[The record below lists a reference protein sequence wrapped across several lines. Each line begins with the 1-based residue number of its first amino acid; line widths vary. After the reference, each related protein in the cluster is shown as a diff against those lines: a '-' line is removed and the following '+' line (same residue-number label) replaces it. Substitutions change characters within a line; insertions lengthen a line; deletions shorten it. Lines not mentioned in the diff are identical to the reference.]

1 MKTPIPLARKRQKH
15 QPPRV
20 AVLVDTAT
28 TWGRQVH
35 RGIHRYDLKHGPW
48 HIFLEARGMED
59 RMRVPTGWKA
69 DGVIARIGR
78 LAMAEALKALN
89 VPVVNVSGIQLPG
102 VSFPRVM
109 TDLDASAR
117 MAAQHFIDRGFRH
130 FAYFT
135 LEGLSYVARHQ
146 QGFVNAVTEAGCD
159 FASFEAK
166 PTTGAEPDWNL
177 DLEQL
182 GEWLKTLPKP
192 VAVLTWNPSSAREI
206 IYACDLAGLLVP
218 EEIAVLS
225 GTDDELLCEVL
236 FMPISGV
243 QSAGEQT
250 GHEAARLLDSLIHGR
265 PTTTRPVMLKPLS
278 IITRRST
285 DTLAIQDRALARAL
299 SFIRENNSQRI
310 EVKDVTRYSGVSRR
324 ALEQRFMAVLHRTP
338 ASEIRRVH
346 LETAKRLLEQTDLPI
361 PDVAEAAGYGS
372 PEYLAGIFRSELQT
386 TPLQYRKA
394 IRGR

>member
-1 MKTPIPLARKRQKH
+1 MKQPIPSTKKTKKQ

-28 TWGRQVH
+28 TWGRQIH
-35 RGIHRYDLKHGPW
+35 RGIHRYDLKNGPW
-48 HIFLEARGMED
+48 HIFLEARGTEE
-59 RMRVPTGWKA
+59 RVRVPAGWKA
-69 DGVIARIGR
+69 DGVIARVGR
-78 LAMAEALKALN
+78 LEMAEELKALK

-102 VSFPRVM
+102 VDFPRVM
-109 TDLDASAR
+109 TNLDASAR
-117 MAAQHFIDRGFRH
+117 LAAQHFIDRGFRH
-130 FAYFT
+130 FGYFT
-135 LEGLSYVARHQ
+135 LEGLSYVATHQ

-166 PTTGAEPDWNL
+166 PTMGAEPDWNL
-177 DLEQL
+177 DLEKL
-182 GEWLKTLPKP
+182 GSWLKSLPKP

-206 IYACDLAGLLVP
+206 IYACDLVGLLVP
-218 EEIAVLS
+218 EEVAVLS
-225 GTDDELLCEVL
+225 GADDELLCDVL

-243 QSAGEQT
+243 QSAGEQI
-250 GHEAARLLDSLIHGR
+250 GHEAARLLDSLMKGR
-265 PTTTRPVMLKPLS
+265 PTTTKPVMLKPLS
-278 IITRRST
+278 ITARRST

-310 EVKDVTRYSGVSRR
+310 EVKDVTRHSGVSRR
-324 ALEQRFMAVLHRTP
+324 ALEQRFMQVLHRTP

-346 LETAKRLLEQTDLPI
+346 LERAKRLLEETDLPI

-372 PEYLAGIFRSELQT
+372 PEYMAGVFRSELKT
-386 TPLQYRKA
+386 TPLKYRKE